1 MSAPWEFRVGKVGIF
16 KKNEYP
22 NYQSGYTGVPAAEK
36 LSTMPKK
43 VGQSGVKWSFFH
55 NLASNFQTMAT
66 FIGDYTCKADVKG
79 RIILPAAFKKQMPA
93 DAQDRF
99 VVRKDIFENC
109 LVLYSIEDWNARL
122 SGIRKR
128 INPYN
133 REHNMFL
140 RNFFKGTAELSLD
153 NNNRLLLP
161 KRLLEMIGADHDLVL
176 AGQDGR
182 IEIWAADDYGRIEMP
197 AEDFASL
204 AEKLMGGTLSED

>member
-1 MSAPWEFRVGKVGIF
+1 VDIIYLFLLFNQKA
-16 KKNEYP
+16 
-22 NYQSGYTGVPAAEK
+22 
-36 LSTMPKK
+36 
-43 VGQSGVKWSFFH
+43 
-55 NLASNFQTMAT
+55 TMAT

-93 DAQDRF
+93 DAQDHF

-109 LVLYSIEDWNARL
+109 LVLYSIEDWNRQIEK
-122 SGIRKR
+122 IRKK

-153 NNNRLLLP
+153 NNNRLLIP
-161 KRLLEMIGADHDLVL
+161 KRLMDLIGAQRDVVL

-182 IEIWAADDYGRIEMP
+182 IEIWAADIYEKIDMP
-197 AEDFASL
+197 ADDFANL
-204 AEKLMGGTLSED
+204 AEKLLGGNINDPE